1 MHEHAQHE
9 GHQPSDGAPMDGQ
22 AHAVRAEH
30 GSSGHGSHHAHM
42 VADFRRR
49 FWVSLIIS
57 VPVLLLAPLVQ
68 ETLGVGDDWDFSG
81 DSFVQ
86 WGFATAVFFYGGW
99 PFLSGIVAESRSK
112 SPGMMT
118 LIAFAITV
126 AYVYSSF
133 VTFGVP
139 GDPFF
144 WETAT
149 LIDVMLLGHWLEMRS
164 IMGASRALEMLVS
177 LMPSEAHKALGDGTT
192 VDVPVAELQPGD
204 RVSVRPGERVPT
216 DGVVVEGRTS
226 VNEAMLTGESRPV
239 EKTVG
244 SPAIG
249 GSINGEGAL
258 IVEVQRTGEETYLAQ
273 VIELVRQAQETRSRT
288 QRLADRAAFWL
299 TVIGITAG
307 VGTFLGWLGASAT
320 ANFALQRAVTVVIIT
335 CPHALGLA
343 IPLAVAVS
351 TSIAARNGLLI
362 RDRAGFERARSIDV
376 VIFDKT
382 GTLTE
387 GRFGLNT
394 VVPLGG
400 RSEEE
405 LLLLASSLEAQS
417 EHPIARGIVDA
428 AGARGLA
435 PIAVADFRAIPGQG
449 ASGTANGSELKVVSP
464 GYLREQGVSANSDA
478 VSELIEAGNTVVF
491 LMMGDSLEGA
501 FALGDV
507 VREESRA
514 AVHELQH
521 MGISVMMLTGDAE
534 VVAGSVAA
542 ELGLDDFFAEVLP
555 HQKAAR
561 VREIKQRGLTV
572 AMVGDGVNDAPA
584 LTEADVGI
592 AIGAGTDVA
601 MESADVVLVRSDPA
615 DVATIVRLARATYR
629 KMVQNLWWAT
639 GYNLLAIPM
648 AAGALFTVGFIMPP
662 SVGAA
667 LMSASTVIVAI
678 NAQLLRRAERGLAP
692 RGSSG

>member
-1 MHEHAQHE
+1 
-9 GHQPSDGAPMDGQ
+9 
-22 AHAVRAEH
+22 
-30 GSSGHGSHHAHM
+30 M

-49 FWVSLIIS
+49 FWVSL
-57 VPVLLLAPLVQ
+57 VLTAPVLLLAPLVQ
-68 ETLGVGDDWDFSG
+68 EALDVEEAWDFTG
-81 DSFVQ
+81 DSFIQ
-86 WGFATAVFFYGGW
+86 WGFATVVFFYGGW
-99 PFLSGIVAESRSK
+99 PFLTGIVSELRSR

-126 AYVYSSF
+126 AYAYSS
-133 VTFGVP
+133 VVIFGVS
-139 GDPFF
+139 GDAFF

-164 IMGASRALEMLVS
+164 IMGASRALELLVS
-177 LMPSEAHKALGDGTT
+177 LMPSEAHKLGDDGTT
-192 VDVPVAELQPGD
+192 VEVPVAGLRPGD
-204 RVSVRPGERVPT
+204 RVSIRPGERVPT

-226 VNEAMLTGESRPV
+226 VDEAMLTGESRPV
-239 EKTVG
+239 EKTIG

-273 VIELVRQAQETRSRT
+273 VIELVRQAQESRSRT

-307 VGTFLGWLGASAT
+307 VGTFGGWLIASAT

-362 RDRAGFERARSIDV
+362 RDRAGFERARSIDA

-382 GTLTE
+382 GTLTQ
-387 GRFGLNT
+387 GRFGL
-394 VVPLGG
+394 VAAVPLAARG
-400 RSEEE
+400 EEE
-405 LLLLASSLEAQS
+405 ILQLASSLEGQS
-417 EHPIARGIVDA
+417 EHPVGRGIVDSA
-428 AGARGLA
+428 QARGLA
-435 PIAVADFRAIPGQG
+435 PLSIDEFRAIPGQG
-449 ASGTANGSELKVVSP
+449 ASGRTGGLDLKVVSP
-464 GYLREQGVSANSDA
+464 GYLREHGLSVDSGAVTGLTDA
-478 VSELIEAGNTVVF
+478 GHTVVF
-491 LMMGDSLEGA
+491 LLVDDSLEGA
-501 FALGDV
+501 FALGDL
-507 VREESRA
+507 VREESKA
-514 AVHELQH
+514 AIRELQG

-534 VVAGSVAA
+534 VVARSVAA
-542 ELGLDDFFAEVLP
+542 ELQLDDFFAEVLP
-555 HQKAAR
+555 HQKAEK

-615 DVATIVRLARATYR
+615 DVATIVRLSRATYR

-639 GYNLLAIPM
+639 GYNFIAIPM
-648 AAGALFTVGFIMPP
+648 AAGALFTVGFVMPP
-662 SVGAA
+662 AVGAA
-667 LMSASTVIVAI
+667 LMSASTVIVAV
-678 NAQLLRRAERGLAP
+678 NAQLLRRAERKVAP
-692 RGSSG
+692 LP